1 MCPQSDGLD
10 GLGPGSSQGWL
21 HSTLARTSPGRIAVV
36 HLAMFMPGTGQVTVT
51 HLARAGQC
59 GLLDCG
65 LLHFGL
71 SRGQSIRKQCAH
83 MIKVSQFI

>member
-59 GLLDCG
+59 GLVDCCTLACREASPLG
-65 LLHFGL
+65 
-71 SRGQSIRKQCAH
+71 SSAPT
-83 MIKVSQFI
+83 